1 MKKGRLKSRPSYF
14 GSAGVSPACLL
25 IRNGGRDARRTAGK
39 MPALQLTL
47 LAGFSYFQT
56 IPPRPD

>member
-1 MKKGRLKSRPSYF
+1 MKEGRLKSRPFYF
-14 GSAGVSPACLL
+14 AGVSPAV
-25 IRNGGRDARRTAGK
+25 RRASRPPFRISKHAGK

-56 IPPRPD
+56 TPPRPD